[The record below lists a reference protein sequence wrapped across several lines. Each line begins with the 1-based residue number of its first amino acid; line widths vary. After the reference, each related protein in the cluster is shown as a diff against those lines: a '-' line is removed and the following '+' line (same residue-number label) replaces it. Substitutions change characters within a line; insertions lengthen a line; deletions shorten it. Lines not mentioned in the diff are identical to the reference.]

1 MTGVPVIP
9 LDEDVE
15 RVAPVSA
22 TKDSATLT
30 GNDASPALGVVDERM
45 HTITGAVF
53 GIARTVD
60 GRAAE
65 GDDVGAVDPPARCCT

>member
-22 TKDSATLT
+22 TDDSATLT
-30 GNDASPALGVVDERM
+30 GNDARPPGGVVNERM
-45 HTITGAVF
+45 HTLTDAEF

-60 GRAAE
+60 IATLTSN
-65 GDDVGAVDPPARCCT
+65 DVWAVDPPARR